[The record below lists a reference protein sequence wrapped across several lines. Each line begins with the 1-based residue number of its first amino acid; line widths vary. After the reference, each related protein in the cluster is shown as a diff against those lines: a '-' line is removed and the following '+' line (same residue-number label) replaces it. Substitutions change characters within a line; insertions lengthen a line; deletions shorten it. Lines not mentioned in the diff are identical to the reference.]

1 MASRRS
7 LRALLRLS
15 SPVVIPAER
24 LASHQFLSSYS
35 FSRCDTTRSNLQ
47 QRRPYAVARKAQR
60 GRTMNWGPANLDTI
74 TLKDFERALKPDM
87 FKKSDPFYN
96 HDASTYY
103 NCLKKFATVSEK
115 VDHRWLDLIEQAER
129 PTSEI
134 LHETGC
140 IMRDMSWN
148 PQASRWSLAMWAAA
162 AERDFNPSIV
172 TLALYLVRSGMFG
185 SSPLF
190 KSAESRFQALAKT
203 GQDPNA
209 LLVEGEML
217 RRRGTYNA
225 SIRVF
230 QRALEIGGEDFTWA
244 PLCEQQI
251 AQCYRNLG
259 KENDALEHYR
269 KAVKMGL
276 EEAHEGIAMLSKNAD
291 ESYESMYKAACLNPK
306 LFSHMAHMELERSS
320 ESKDEVA
327 IKEALKWATEWSELS
342 NVPEKA

>member
-1 MASRRS
+1 
-7 LRALLRLS
+7 
-15 SPVVIPAER
+15 
-24 LASHQFLSSYS
+24 
-35 FSRCDTTRSNLQ
+35 
-47 QRRPYAVARKAQR
+47 
-60 GRTMNWGPANLDTI
+60 MNWGPANLDTI

-87 FKKSDPFYN
+87 FKKSDPFYTY
-96 HDASTYY
+96 DPSTYY
-103 NCLKKFATVSEK
+103 SCLQKFATVSEK
-115 VDHRWLDLIEQAER
+115 GDHRWLDLIEKAER
-129 PTSEI
+129 PTPEV

-162 AERDFNPSIV
+162 AEMDFNPSIA

-209 LLVEGEML
+209 LVVEGEML

-230 QRALEIGGEDFTWA
+230 QRALEVGGEDFTWA

-259 KENDALEHYR
+259 KESDALEHYR
-269 KAVKMGL
+269 RAVKMGL
-276 EEAHEGIAMLSKNAD
+276 EEAHEGIAMLSKDAD
-291 ESYESMYKAACLNPK
+291 ESYESMYKAACLKPK
-306 LFSHMAHMELERSS
+306 LFSHMAQMELERST
-320 ESKDEVA
+320 ELKDEAAV
-327 IKEALKWATEWSELS
+327 KEAVKWATEWSELS
-342 NVPEKA
+342 NVPENPLHK